1 MSNPQTIW
9 NLSLALGCSVGAWWM
24 KFGSG
29 VSDDS
34 KTIQKPSN
42 RRDADLVRD
51 LLPFCV
57 PGGPFDHVGASM
69 KEQNGATDGANP
81 PTNVVEVDFAY
92 HRLVRDMR
100 KRAADLGIGNSGKV
114 K

>member
-1 MSNPQTIW
+1 MSDPQTVFR
-9 NLSLALGCSVGAWWM
+9 LGVAFFCAVGAAWM

-57 PGGPFDHVGASM
+57 PGGPFDHVGAPM